1 MPLDPNI
8 FFQGAAL
15 RQANDARTQ
24 QLIGGLFDKL
34 EARRMAEQDPER
46 MLRASV
52 ARVVQGQGTPEDE
65 KLIKF
70 ESILKGGETKY
81 MPDEFGNVRAVSQPT
96 LYDRLYG
103 AGTQPMAVYG
113 QDGGGIPPVDMASL
127 EGPTS
132 IMDKIPLPPMGGQY
146 TGDNFEGGE
155 PGIDLQ
161 RIADAKV
168 RNAAAVNKPAIPLSK
183 TNAYVATT
191 KVGQLEGFKTDE
203 AIREAQAKADIG
215 ASSKQAETVAAKR
228 GEAQVSNEQK
238 IQAVNNMI
246 SNLENFGIETVK
258 QLPSGML
265 ENIATKAINL
275 SGNSNAATKAQ
286 ARLDSTLPLLMA
298 NAKELTRS
306 AGEGTFTDAD
316 QRIISNMFFNDNDS
330 LDTKIEKYNT
340 LLDIF
345 KRTHDRLSGNVS
357 QATQGTA
364 GKPGFKFLGVE

>member
-1 MPLDPNI
+1 M
-8 FFQGAAL
+8 
-15 RQANDARTQ
+15 
-24 QLIGGLFDKL
+24 
-34 EARRMAEQDPER
+34 
-46 MLRASV
+46 
-52 ARVVQGQGTPEDE
+52 
-65 KLIKF
+65 
-70 ESILKGGETKY
+70 
-81 MPDEFGNVRAVSQPT
+81 
-96 LYDRLYG
+96 
-103 AGTQPMAVYG
+103 
-113 QDGGGIPPVDMASL
+113 
-127 EGPTS
+127 
-132 IMDKIPLPPMGGQY
+132 
-146 TGDNFEGGE
+146 
-155 PGIDLQ
+155 Q

-364 GKPGFKFLGVE
+364 GKLGFKFLGVE